1 MEILSLP
8 IMIISLPLF
17 AIECFAFT
25 VHAASDGC
33 LGLSGEGVVVERIF
47 WLLGFGNSSKGINEL
62 DYLMGI
68 PNPQH
73 SLQAMR
79 FSCV

>member
-1 MEILSLP
+1 MNSFFRLEYNVFHSQPGGIRV
-8 IMIISLPLF
+8 
-17 AIECFAFT
+17 AEQA
-25 VHAASDGC
+25 C
-33 LGLSGEGVVVERIF
+33 LGRQGIERIF
-47 WLLGFGNSSKGINEL
+47 WLLGFSNPSKGINEL

-79 FSCV
+79 FNCV

>member
-1 MEILSLP
+1 M
-8 IMIISLPLF
+8 
-17 AIECFAFT
+17 
-25 VHAASDGC
+25 
-33 LGLSGEGVVVERIF
+33 ERIF
-47 WLLGFGNSSKGINEL
+47 WLLGFGNPSKGINEL